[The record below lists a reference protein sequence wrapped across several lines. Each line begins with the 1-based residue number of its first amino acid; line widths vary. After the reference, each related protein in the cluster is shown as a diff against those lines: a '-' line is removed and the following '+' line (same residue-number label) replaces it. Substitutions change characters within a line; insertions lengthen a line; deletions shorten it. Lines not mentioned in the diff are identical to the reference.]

1 MTGFQANLKRA
12 MIVLVFLA
20 LALVP
25 ILQAVTHG
33 PAAFLAEAD
42 HAAYHAELG
51 DLWQLDD
58 DTHHNAID
66 HDHSTSV
73 ILPAADDTA
82 PPPGQK
88 VRSLRHVNLA
98 GIAGTGLRRPPRG
111 KV

>member
-12 MIVLVFLA
+12 MVVLVFLA

-58 DTHHNAID
+58 DTHHDAID

-73 ILPAADDTA
+73 ILPSADDPA
-82 PPPGQK
+82 PPLGQN
-88 VRSLRHVNLA
+88 VRSLRHVSLP
-98 GIAGTGLRRPPRG
+98 GIAEDCLRRPPRG
-111 KV
+111 TV